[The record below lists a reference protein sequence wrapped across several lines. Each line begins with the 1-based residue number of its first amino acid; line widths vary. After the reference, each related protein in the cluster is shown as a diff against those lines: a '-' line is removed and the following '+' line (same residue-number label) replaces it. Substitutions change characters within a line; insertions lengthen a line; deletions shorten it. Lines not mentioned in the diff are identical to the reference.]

1 MHVRDKMK
9 FSTFLL
15 WVNGFFGWEY
25 GFGKGVVKQSMSNQ
39 VYEID
44 EIFLQKSKIHWF
56 RNDMFELLQLP
67 SANVRVFFWEKIN
80 MFFSKM
86 SYSVRSA

>member
-1 MHVRDKMK
+1 MHVRDKVK

-25 GFGKGVVKQSMSNQ
+25 GFGKGVKQFMSNQ

-44 EIFLQKSKIHWF
+44 ENFLQK
-56 RNDMFELLQLP
+56 
-67 SANVRVFFWEKIN
+67 
-80 MFFSKM
+80 
-86 SYSVRSA
+86 